1 MYRRWYTTYQESEKL
16 KSPADSENQGK
27 RIPAIFYRT
36 EAGREPVREW
46 PKGLSPEDRKRIG
59 EDIKTVEF
67 GWPVGMPVCKPLGG
81 GVYEVRSSLAQNRIG
96 QMLFYVDKSSRMV

>member
-1 MYRRWYTTYQESEKL
+1 MAKGAFARGSQAYWRGYQ
-16 KSPADSENQGK
+16 DS
-27 RIPAIFYRT
+27 
-36 EAGREPVREW
+36 
-46 PKGLSPEDRKRIG
+46 
-59 EDIKTVEF
+59 EF